1 MRVITK
7 IVPRYQETDK
17 MGIIHHSVYP
27 IWYECGRTDFCKALD
42 MPYHEIEKRN
52 VSQALIELNV
62 KYYKPA
68 HYGEELKLITELKIV
83 TGVRL
88 VFVYELYNEREEL
101 INTGTTTLVWLNEN
115 FKPINIAKHH
125 SDIYNALLDSL
136 E

>member
-27 IWYECGRTDFCKALD
+27 IWYECGRTDFCKALG
-42 MPYHEIEKRN
+42 MPYHEIEKRK

-62 KYYKPA
+62 KYHKST
-68 HYGEELKLITELKIV
+68 HYGEELKLITKLKTV

-88 VFVYELYNEREEL
+88 VFEYELYNEKDEL
-101 INTGTTTLVWLNEN
+101 INTGFTTLVWLDEN
-115 FKPINIAKHH
+115 YKPTNITKHH
-125 SDIYNALLDSL
+125 PDIYNALLDSL